1 MVDYTTQGVPYPEAS
16 DPIGTLPD
24 TTKEL
29 AEWLEPR
36 APRNTPISVY
46 TLEDDVTISPK
57 NTWVDVPFKEK
68 ILAAGIT
75 KLTSGMWQFERGG
88 LYYISFQFGVGAGT
102 AGDWIIGGA
111 DIFDETES
119 QQFGLRSGDTGFA
132 QPNLIVVSNLIE
144 VDENWKIGATAYQSA
159 ASSRTLPG
167 GLGELNRTSLAIIRY
182 IGPRP

>member
-75 KLTSGMWQFERGG
+75 KLTSGEWKFERGG

-102 AGDWIIGGA
+102 AGDWIVGA
-111 DIFDETES
+111 AEIFDASDTRVH
-119 QQFGLRSGDTGFA
+119 QFKSGDTGFA
-132 QPNLIVVSNLIE
+132 EPNLVVVSNLIE
-144 VDENWKIGATAYQSA
+144 VGEDWTLNARAYQRV